1 MKISSVQ
8 RSRAWELL
16 LSVSLSDVG
25 LSGSLTV
32 IRVTD
37 WIQEDL
43 FTEDESGGDRTEDP
57 LWTAC
62 LTASE
67 L

>member
-1 MKISSVQ
+1 M
-8 RSRAWELL
+8 A
-16 LSVSLSDVG
+16 
-25 LSGSLTV
+25 LSGTGLV
-32 IRVTD
+32 RVTD

-43 FTEDESGGDRTEDP
+43 FTEDESGGHRTEDP

-62 LTASE
+62 LAASE